1 MELKSM
7 GKIIYLPLEHIESRY
22 TTHMDRDILK
32 YLENSG
38 REFVRVYPDI
48 PSPKTMKAGSF
59 LDAEFTI
66 RFKAA
71 QIEEVARLYR
81 EDVIDSGDI
90 IWSSDLW
97 HPGLPE
103 SIAYM
108 NYFAKKD
115 VKLRG
120 LIHAGSFTDTDF
132 VRDMERVY
140 KGFEEILFDITDT
153 IYVASNF
160 IKNDV
165 IKKRIVDPNKIVVSG
180 LPIDEKGLDLPK
192 VEKEDIVI
200 FNGRNVDEK
209 QPYLFEIM
217 KEKLPYK
224 FINTQQKNYTKEEYY
239 NLLNKSK
246 VVVSFALQENFGYGI
261 QEAVKLGCVPVLPNR
276 LVYPEIYPQQNLYN
290 TFEESIKKVK
300 DAIEGN
306 LSCPIPKIKTNKEIF
321 KIWFND

>member
-1 MELKSM
+1 ML
-7 GKIIYLPLEHIESRY
+7 IYAPLEHLDQRY
-22 TTHMDRDILK
+22 TTHLDRDIIN
-32 YLENSG
+32 YLNKNKKI
-38 REFVRVYPDI
+38 YHYLD
-48 PSPKTMKAGSF
+48 PKVINKGISNCSF
-59 LDAEFTI
+59 LDSDNTIYRQFTQFNEFISLLLKRKKFDMGKDYT
-66 RFKAA
+66 FFTT
-71 QIEEVARLYR
+71 
-81 EDVIDSGDI
+81 
-90 IWSSDLW
+90 DLW
-97 HPGLPE
+97 NFSLLAVPYL
-103 SIAYM
+103 
-108 NYFAKKD
+108 NYFSGYNIKIKG
-115 VKLRG
+115 VL
-120 LIHAGSFTDTDF
+120 HAGSFTDTDF
-132 VRDMERVY
+132 VRNMERMY

-153 IYVASNF
+153 IYVASDF

-180 LPIDEKGLDLPK
+180 LPIDEKGLNLPK
-192 VEKEDIVI
+192 VDKEDIVI

-290 TFEESIKKVK
+290 TFEESIQKVK

-306 LSCPIPKIKTNKEIF
+306 LSCPTPKIKTNKEIF

>member
-1 MELKSM
+1 ML
-7 GKIIYLPLEHIESRY
+7 IYAPLEHLDSRY
-22 TTHMDRDILK
+22 TTHLDRDIID
-32 YLENSG
+32 YLDENMLI
-38 REFVRVYPDI
+38 YHYLD
-48 PSPKTMKAGSF
+48 PKVINEGIINGSF
-59 LDAEFTI
+59 LDSDNTVYRQFTQFNEFISLLLKRKKFDMGKDYTL
-66 RFKAA
+66 FTT
-71 QIEEVARLYR
+71 
-81 EDVIDSGDI
+81 
-90 IWSSDLW
+90 DLW
-97 HPGLPE
+97 NFSLLAVPYL
-103 SIAYM
+103 
-108 NYFAKKD
+108 NYFSGYNIKIKG
-115 VKLRG
+115 VL
-120 LIHAGSFTDTDF
+120 HAGSFTDTDF
-132 VRDMERVY
+132 VRDMERMY

-153 IYVASNF
+153 IYVASDF

-180 LPIDEKGLDLPK
+180 LPIDEKGLNLPK
-192 VEKEDIVI
+192 VEKENIVI

-224 FINTQQKNYTKEEYY
+224 FINTQQQNYTKEEYY

-290 TFEESIKKVK
+290 TFEESIQKVK

-306 LSCPIPKIKTNKEIF
+306 LSCPLPKIKTNKEIF

>member
-1 MELKSM
+1 ML
-7 GKIIYLPLEHIESRY
+7 IYAPLEHLDQRY
-22 TTHMDRDILK
+22 TTHLDRDIIN
-32 YLENSG
+32 YLNKNKKI
-38 REFVRVYPDI
+38 YHYLD
-48 PSPKTMKAGSF
+48 PKVINKGISNGSF
-59 LDAEFTI
+59 LDSDNTIYRQFTQFNEFISLLLKRKKFDMGKDYT
-66 RFKAA
+66 FFTT
-71 QIEEVARLYR
+71 
-81 EDVIDSGDI
+81 
-90 IWSSDLW
+90 DLW
-97 HPGLPE
+97 NFSLLAVPYL
-103 SIAYM
+103 
-108 NYFAKKD
+108 NYFSGYNIKIKG
-115 VKLRG
+115 VL
-120 LIHAGSFTDTDF
+120 HAGSFTDTDF
-132 VRDMERVY
+132 VRNMERMY

-153 IYVASNF
+153 IYVASDF

>member
-1 MELKSM
+1 ML
-7 GKIIYLPLEHIESRY
+7 IYAPLEHLDQRY
-22 TTHMDRDILK
+22 TTHLDRDIIN
-32 YLENSG
+32 YLNKNKKI
-38 REFVRVYPDI
+38 YHYLD
-48 PSPKTMKAGSF
+48 PKVINKGISNGSF
-59 LDAEFTI
+59 LDSDNTIYRQFTQFNEFISLLLKRKKFDMGKDYT
-66 RFKAA
+66 FFTT
-71 QIEEVARLYR
+71 
-81 EDVIDSGDI
+81 
-90 IWSSDLW
+90 DLW
-97 HPGLPE
+97 NFSLLAVPYL
-103 SIAYM
+103 
-108 NYFAKKD
+108 NYFSGYNIKIKG
-115 VKLRG
+115 VL
-120 LIHAGSFTDTDF
+120 HADSFTDTDF
-132 VRDMERVY
+132 VRNMERMY

-153 IYVASNF
+153 IYVASDF

-180 LPIDEKGLDLPK
+180 LPIDEKGLNLPK
-192 VEKEDIVI
+192 VDKEDIVI

>member
-1 MELKSM
+1 ML
-7 GKIIYLPLEHIESRY
+7 IYAPLEHLDQRY
-22 TTHMDRDILK
+22 TTHLDRDIIN
-32 YLENSG
+32 YLNKNKKI
-38 REFVRVYPDI
+38 YHYLD
-48 PSPKTMKAGSF
+48 PKVINKGISNGSF
-59 LDAEFTI
+59 LDSDNTIYRQFTQFNEFISLLLKRKKFSMGKDYTL
-66 RFKAA
+66 FTT
-71 QIEEVARLYR
+71 
-81 EDVIDSGDI
+81 
-90 IWSSDLW
+90 DLW
-97 HPGLPE
+97 NFSLLAVPYL
-103 SIAYM
+103 
-108 NYFAKKD
+108 NYFSGYNIKIKG
-115 VKLRG
+115 VL
-120 LIHAGSFTDTDF
+120 HAGSFTDTDF
-132 VRDMERVY
+132 VRNMERMY

-153 IYVASNF
+153 IYVASDF

-180 LPIDEKGLDLPK
+180 LPIDEKGLNLPK
-192 VEKEDIVI
+192 VDKEDIVI

>member
-1 MELKSM
+1 ML
-7 GKIIYLPLEHIESRY
+7 IYAPLEHLDSRY
-22 TTHMDRDILK
+22 TTHLDRDIID
-32 YLENSG
+32 YLDENMLI
-38 REFVRVYPDI
+38 YHYLD
-48 PSPKTMKAGSF
+48 PKVINKGIINGSF
-59 LDAEFTI
+59 LDSDNTVYRQFTQFNEFISLLLKRKKFDMGKDYTL
-66 RFKAA
+66 FTT
-71 QIEEVARLYR
+71 
-81 EDVIDSGDI
+81 
-90 IWSSDLW
+90 DLW
-97 HPGLPE
+97 NFSLLAVPYL
-103 SIAYM
+103 
-108 NYFAKKD
+108 NYFSGYNIKIKG
-115 VKLRG
+115 VL
-120 LIHAGSFTDTDF
+120 HAGSFTDTDF
-132 VRDMERVY
+132 VRDMERMY

-153 IYVASNF
+153 IYVASDF

-180 LPIDEKGLDLPK
+180 LPIDEKGLNLPK

-276 LVYPEIYPQQNLYN
+276 LVYPEIYPKQNLYN
-290 TFEESIKKVK
+290 TFEESIQKVK

>member
-1 MELKSM
+1 ML
-7 GKIIYLPLEHIESRY
+7 IYAPLEHLDQRY
-22 TTHMDRDILK
+22 TTHLDRDIIN
-32 YLENSG
+32 YLNKNKKI
-38 REFVRVYPDI
+38 YHYLD
-48 PSPKTMKAGSF
+48 PKVINKGISNGSF
-59 LDAEFTI
+59 LDSDNTIYRQFTQFNEFISLLLKRKKFSMGKDYT
-66 RFKAA
+66 FFTT
-71 QIEEVARLYR
+71 
-81 EDVIDSGDI
+81 
-90 IWSSDLW
+90 DLW
-97 HPGLPE
+97 NFSLLAVPYL
-103 SIAYM
+103 
-108 NYFAKKD
+108 NYFSGYNIKIKG
-115 VKLRG
+115 VL
-120 LIHAGSFTDTDF
+120 HAGSFTDTDF
-132 VRDMERVY
+132 VRNMERMY

-153 IYVASNF
+153 IYVASDF

-180 LPIDEKGLDLPK
+180 LPIDEKGLNLPK
-192 VEKEDIVI
+192 VDKEDIVI